1 MFHTVTLSERG
12 EKVARE
18 DSLSVIER
26 MLGFE
31 FVSDPRKARFPIP
44 ETPQEYLAKN
54 PDRSFPHPSMRI
66 TPEMARDVLRYRVI
80 RVERMPRE
88 LRHPEVTANRR
99 FLLTTLNGT
108 KKNKGLVS
116 IVAGGGWDPR
126 ISTPVVF
133 TEDGFL
139 LDGQHR
145 FAACALSGTAIEV
158 PVTTNGQWGTFS
170 VLDTGRGRNAGQLL
184 GDIPYPDQSAAAAKL
199 ILPVIRGTERTE
211 WTVGDASN
219 QEIYEL
225 VHGWPFFQETQEDSG
240 SWMKHVLQAAASRIP
255 PSALGASVMMALAA
269 GANPFDV
276 QEFLDGLKPGYR
288 DGFPMIGE
296 RGEDPRHLLRRQYLN
311 KKGAKKPSDKD
322 RRDQVSHVRR
332 AMEVWLEYK
341 AYQRGDESARIIEL
355 EKLQAAAE
363 NDKLPVVWG
372 ADRVRQ
378 FHNERVS

>member
-1 MFHTVTLSERG
+1 M
-12 EKVARE
+12 ARDE
-18 DSLSVIER
+18 NLSVIER

-44 ETPQEYLAKN
+44 ETPEDFLAKH
-54 PDRSFPHPSMRI
+54 PDRPFPHPSFTI
-66 TPEMARDVLRYRVI
+66 TPEMARDVLKYRVI

-88 LRHPEVTANRR
+88 LRHPEVMANRR

-108 KKNKGLVS
+108 KKSRGLTSV
-116 IVAGGGWDPR
+116 VADAGKPGGWNPR

-133 TEDGFL
+133 TQDGFL

-145 FAACALSGTAIEV
+145 FAACALSGVAIEV
-158 PVTTNGQWGTFS
+158 PVTTNGQWDTFS

-199 ILPVIRGTERTE
+199 ILPVIRGTERSD
-211 WTVGDASN
+211 WSVIDASN

-255 PSALGASVMMALAA
+255 PSALAASVMMALAA
-269 GANPFDV
+269 GADVFDV
-276 QEFLDGLKPGYR
+276 QEFLEGLKPGYR

-311 KKGAKKPSDKD
+311 KRPGKKPSDKD

-341 AYQRGDESARIIEL
+341 AHQRGDEDARLIEL

-363 NDKLPVVWG
+363 NDKLPLVWG
-372 ADRVRQ
+372 ADRVRK